1 MEKIKLMGRKIVF
14 LNKEMKMFLKV
25 GMEIFLELS
34 QNLFL
39 KVKEKI
45 EQKEGGDLVVTSK
58 MVNVIAR
65 PELESVN
72 LIIQSF
78 LIVAERFAFT
88 NKHVVTNI
96 IAFIFILKDKE
107 KMPGSKTR
115 ENLLMFVTSH
125 RMVILA

>member
-1 MEKIKLMGRKIVF
+1 
-14 LNKEMKMFLKV
+14 MKMFLKV